1 MESKYSCTAI
11 VLAAGQGRR
20 MGTDLPKQF
29 LPLCGKPVLW
39 YSLNCF
45 QNSGLT
51 DRIVLVTG
59 KEWIGYCEEEIVQK
73 YGLSKVKTITE
84 GGENRYDSVYNGLK
98 ACADTEFVMIHD
110 GARPFIT
117 DEILSRGLLGAEKT
131 GACVI
136 GMPSK
141 DTVKIA
147 DQEGFIKETPQRSSV
162 WIIQTPQV
170 FRYSLIREAYRRI
183 MESGTVNVTDDAMV
197 VEQTLGTKIALAEG
211 SYENL
216 KVTTPDDLLKCRA
229 IVEGTKSFR

>member
-1 MESKYSCTAI
+1 MERKYSCTAI

-45 QNSGLT
+45 QNSDLT
-51 DRIVLVTG
+51 DRIILVCG
-59 KEWIGYCEEEIVQK
+59 KEWIGYCEEEIVRK

-117 DEILSRGLLGAEKT
+117 DGILRRGLLGAEKT

-147 DQEGFIKETPQRSSV
+147 DQDGFIKETPQRSSV

-170 FRYSLIREAYRRI
+170 FRYSLIRKAYGQI
-183 MESGTVNVTDDAMV
+183 MKSGTVNVTDDAMV

>member
-1 MESKYSCTAI
+1 MESKYSCTAV

-45 QNSGLT
+45 QNSDLT
-51 DRIVLVTG
+51 DRIILVCG
-59 KEWIGYCEEEIVQK
+59 KEWIGYCEEEIVRK

-117 DEILSRGLLGAEKT
+117 DEILRRGLLGAEKT

>member
-1 MESKYSCTAI
+1 MERKYSCTAI

-51 DRIVLVTG
+51 DRIVLVKG

-117 DEILSRGLLGAEKT
+117 DGILRRGLLGAEKT

-147 DQEGFIKETPQRSSV
+147 DQDGFIKETPQRSSV

-170 FRYSLIREAYRRI
+170 FRYSLIREAYGQI
-183 MESGTVNVTDDAMV
+183 MKSGTVNVTDDAMV

>member
-1 MESKYSCTAI
+1 MESKYSCTAV

-59 KEWIGYCEEEIVQK
+59 KEWIGYCEEIVQK

-117 DEILSRGLLGAEKT
+117 DEILRRGLLGAEKT

>member
-1 MESKYSCTAI
+1 MERKYSCTAI

-45 QNSGLT
+45 QNSDLT
-51 DRIVLVTG
+51 DRIILVCG
-59 KEWIGYCEEEIVQK
+59 KEWIGYCEEEIVRK

-117 DEILSRGLLGAEKT
+117 DGILRRGLLGAEKT

-147 DQEGFIKETPQRSSV
+147 DQDGFIKETPQRSSV

-170 FRYSLIREAYRRI
+170 FRYSLIREAYGQI
-183 MESGTVNVTDDAMV
+183 MKSGTVNVTDDAMV

>member
-117 DEILSRGLLGAEKT
+117 DEILRRGLLGAEKT

-197 VEQTLGTKIALAEG
+197 VEQTLGTKISLAEG

-229 IVEGTKSFR
+229 IVEGTKSFC

>member
-117 DEILSRGLLGAEKT
+117 DEILRRGLLGAEKT

>member
-1 MESKYSCTAI
+1 MESKYSCTAV

-117 DEILSRGLLGAEKT
+117 DEILRRGLLGAEKT

-197 VEQTLGTKIALAEG
+197 VEQTLGTKISLAEG

>member
-1 MESKYSCTAI
+1 MERKYSCTAI

-45 QNSGLT
+45 QNSDLT
-51 DRIVLVTG
+51 DRIILVCG
-59 KEWIGYCEEEIVQK
+59 KEWIGYCEEEIVRK

-117 DEILSRGLLGAEKT
+117 DGILRRGLLGAEKT

-147 DQEGFIKETPQRSSV
+147 DQDGFIKETPQRSSV

-170 FRYSLIREAYRRI
+170 FRYSLIREAYGQI
-183 MESGTVNVTDDAMV
+183 MKSGTVNVTDDAMV

-229 IVEGTKSFR
+229 IAEGTKSFR

>member
-1 MESKYSCTAI
+1 MESKYSCTAV

-117 DEILSRGLLGAEKT
+117 DEILRRGLLGAEKT

>member
-1 MESKYSCTAI
+1 MESKYSCTAV

>member
-1 MESKYSCTAI
+1 MESKYSCTAV

-59 KEWIGYCEEEIVQK
+59 KEWIGYCEEEIVRK

-117 DEILSRGLLGAEKT
+117 DEILRRGLLGAEKT

>member
-1 MESKYSCTAI
+1 MERKYSCTAI

-45 QNSGLT
+45 QNSDLT
-51 DRIVLVTG
+51 DRIILVCG
-59 KEWIGYCEEEIVQK
+59 KEWIGYCEEEIVRK

-117 DEILSRGLLGAEKT
+117 DGILRRGLLGAEKT

-147 DQEGFIKETPQRSSV
+147 DQDGFIKETPQRSSV

-170 FRYSLIREAYRRI
+170 FRYSLIREAYGQI
-183 MESGTVNVTDDAMV
+183 MKSGTVNVTDDAMV

-229 IVEGTKSFR
+229 IVEGTKSFQ